1 MAEEMALRS
10 AINGFNRRDVINCV
24 QQINNKHKLQVQ
36 MLEAQLGEL
45 QAENDRLKAQLE
57 AALAKPAVP
66 CGSDAQELETYRRA
80 ERTEREAR
88 ERAARVAEQTESAL
102 MDVHRII
109 DESTERLGTLMDAW
123 TEAVAFTREEL
134 GAACDAANAI
144 PHEL

>member
-57 AALAKPAVP
+57 AALAKPTVP

-88 ERAARVAEQTESAL
+88 ERAARVP
-102 MDVHRII
+102 
-109 DESTERLGTLMDAW
+109 TLQKLRAGIGGKASECGNILVINKVGW
-123 TEAVAFTREEL
+123 KCCRVQISVIR
-134 GAACDAANAI
+134 
-144 PHEL
+144 

>member
-10 AINGFNRRDVINCV
+10 AINGFNRRDVINCI
-24 QQINNKHKLQVQ
+24 QQINNNHKLQVQ
-36 MLEAQLGEL
+36 ILEAQIGEL

-57 AALAKPAVP
+57 AALTKAEAF
-66 CGSDAQELETYRRA
+66 CGSDTQELETYRRA

-102 MDVHRII
+102 MDVHRIV
-109 DESTERLGTLMDAW
+109 DASTERLSTLMDAW

-134 GAACDAANAI
+134 VSAYDAAKAI
-144 PHEL
+144 PHEV